1 MKFGGIQKTSLIDFP
16 DRISTVLFTI
26 GCNLRCP
33 FCHNW
38 RLILEPKGP
47 FLSEED
53 ALRILR
59 SRKKYIGAVV
69 VTGGEPTLHPEL
81 SDFLKKLK
89 EDGFTVKVDT
99 NGFFPQVLQKCL
111 PYVDY
116 VALDVKTSI
125 EKYPLLGAKDVSG
138 FLHTVEMLKN
148 GGLDYEFRC
157 TVVPRFV
164 NEEDIPKIGEI
175 VEGAERF
182 VFQQFVP
189 EDTLDRAL
197 REVKPYPREVILH
210 FSEVMKRYVNEVILR
225 I

>member
-38 RLILEPKGP
+38 RMILEPKGP

-59 SRKKYIGAVV
+59 SRKKYIDAVV

-148 GGLDYEFRC
+148 GSLDYEFRC
-157 TVVPRFV
+157 TVVPSFV